1 MAPTG
6 FKVATALLLGT
17 ALQVEQV
24 SRQQETQSTA
34 GESLAGDG
42 VLMHK
47 LWPIPTKPALFHF
60 FFFLNLQVI
69 AANNAIA
76 NEAR

>member
-6 FKVATALLLGT
+6 FKAATALLLGT

-24 SRQQETQSTA
+24 SEQQETQSTA
-34 GESLAGDG
+34 GESLTADG

-47 LWPIPTKPALFHF
+47 L
-60 FFFLNLQVI
+60 
-69 AANNAIA
+69 
-76 NEAR
+76 